1 MAPHRFVEPNLAIT
15 NVEHNIHAMA
25 TSLTRAVQ
33 AAIAAA
39 PCSVNRLAQA
49 AGVPQSTLSR
59 IESGIYEASPP
70 VAAAVA
76 KALKRW
82 SKQCSRAAAR
92 ITETQGETP

>member
-1 MAPHRFVEPNLAIT
+1 MKLASINT
-15 NVEHNIHAMA
+15 GHNYYAMA

-33 AAIAAA
+33 AAIDNA
-39 PCSVNRLAQA
+39 PSSVNRLAQA

-76 KALKRW
+76 KALTRW
-82 SKQCSRAAAR
+82 SKQCARAAAR

>member
-1 MAPHRFVEPNLAIT
+1 MAQTLSLAT
-15 NVEHNIHAMA
+15 SAWKHNIYAMA

-33 AAIAAA
+33 AAISSA

-76 KALKRW
+76 KALQRW
-82 SKQCSRAAAR
+82 SKQCERAAAR
-92 ITETQGETP
+92 IIETQGETK